1 MEGDHGDCGPC
12 GHPSHQEGREKM
24 TWKLVLAMA
33 MMLIPFL
40 LFLYRLKRYC
50 DGMINSMVS
59 WIPKGQRNN
68 EDGGENGLL

>member
-1 MEGDHGDCGPC
+1 
-12 GHPSHQEGREKM
+12 M

-50 DGMINSMVS
+50 DGMINSVIR
-59 WIPKGQRNN
+59 WIPKSMRNN